1 MKALLLPILIKS
13 LMRKILPLLFILMSL
28 NSVLQAQTVHQNTG
42 WLFLM
47 NSSKFNDKW
56 GAHLDLQ
63 VRSSD
68 DVKNVRNL
76 LIRPGLTYFFNSTN
90 NLTLGYLF
98 TQTYTPGAE
107 SITENRAWEQFIHT
121 HKITSVNVS
130 HRFRLEQRFIEKVA
144 ADDVFAQRL
153 RYFVRFLIPL
163 KKEVQ
168 VFEKGLFAAVQNE
181 VFLNIQNKD
190 VVNNYFFDQN
200 RAYLALG
207 YRLQKKIDL
216 EMGYM
221 NQAVKG
227 LSGHTNN
234 NILQVA
240 LYTRF

>member
-1 MKALLLPILIKS
+1 MCKTISI
-13 LMRKILPLLFILMSL
+13 LFILLAFNNSL
-28 NSVLQAQTVHQNTG
+28 KSQTVHQNTG

-47 NSSKFNDKW
+47 NSTKFNDKW
-56 GAHLDLQ
+56 GAHFDLQ

-68 DVKNVRNL
+68 EFQNVRNL
-76 LIRPGLTYFFNSTN
+76 LIRPGVTYFFNSSN
-90 NLTLGYLF
+90 NLTVGYLF
-98 TQTYTPGAE
+98 TQTYTSGSE

-121 HKITSVNVS
+121 HKIKGINVS
-130 HRFRLEQRFIEKVA
+130 HRFRLEQRFIEKIA
-144 ADDVFAQRL
+144 SDDVFAQRL

-163 KKEVQ
+163 KKDAKA
-168 VFEKGLFAAVQNE
+168 FEKGFFAAVQNE
-181 VFLNIQNKD
+181 VFFNVQNKD
-190 VVNNYFFDQN
+190 VVNNTFFDQN

-207 YRLQKKIDL
+207 YRLQKKIDI
-216 EMGYM
+216 EAGYM

>member
-1 MKALLLPILIKS
+1 MYKTISILFLLLVFNNTLKS
-13 LMRKILPLLFILMSL
+13 
-28 NSVLQAQTVHQNTG
+28 QTVHQNTG

-47 NSSKFNDKW
+47 NSTKLNDKW
-56 GAHLDLQ
+56 GAHFDLL

-68 DVKNVRNL
+68 EFQNVRNL
-76 LIRPGLTYFFNSTN
+76 LIRPGLTYFFNGSN

-121 HKITSVNVS
+121 HKIKSINVS
-130 HRFRLEQRFIEKVA
+130 HRFRLEQRFIEKIA
-144 ADDVFAQRL
+144 GDDVFAQRL
-153 RYFVRFLIPL
+153 RYFVRFLIPFQ
-163 KKEVQ
+163 KNAK

-181 VFLNIQNKD
+181 VFFNVQNKD
-190 VVNNYFFDQN
+190 VVNNTFFDQN

-207 YRLQKKIDL
+207 YRLQKRIDI
-216 EMGYM
+216 EAGYM

-240 LYTRF
+240 VYTRF

>member
-1 MKALLLPILIKS
+1 MS
-13 LMRKILPLLFILMSL
+13 KILAILFILFVC
-28 NSVLQAQTVHQNTG
+28 NSTLKSQTVHQNTG

-47 NSSKFNDKW
+47 NSTKFNDKW
-56 GAHLDLQ
+56 GAHFDLQ

-68 DVKNVRNL
+68 EFQSVRNL
-76 LIRPGLTYFFNSTN
+76 LIRPGVTYFFNSSN

-98 TQTYTPGAE
+98 TQTYTPGATP
-107 SITENRAWEQFIHT
+107 ITENRAWEQFIHT
-121 HKITSVNVS
+121 HKIKSVNVS
-130 HRFRLEQRFIEKVA
+130 HRFRLEQRFIEKIA

-163 KKEVQ
+163 KRDAK
-168 VFEKGLFAAVQNE
+168 VFEKGFFGAVQNE
-181 VFLNIQNKD
+181 VFFNIQNKD
-190 VVNNYFFDQN
+190 VINNNLFDQN

-207 YRLQKKIDL
+207 YRLQKKIDI
-216 EMGYM
+216 EAGYM

-240 LYTRF
+240 VYTRF

>member
-1 MKALLLPILIKS
+1 LFLLLVFNNTLKS
-13 LMRKILPLLFILMSL
+13 
-28 NSVLQAQTVHQNTG
+28 QTIHQNSG

-47 NSSKFNDKW
+47 NSTKFNDKW
-56 GAHLDLQ
+56 GAHFDLQ

-68 DVKNVRNL
+68 EFRNVRNR
-76 LIRPGLTYFFNSTN
+76 LIRPGVTYFFNSTN
-90 NLTLGYLF
+90 NLTVGYLF
-98 TQTYTPGAE
+98 TQTYTPGSE

-121 HKITSVNVS
+121 HKIKSINVS
-130 HRFRLEQRFIEKVA
+130 HRFRLEQRFIEKIA

-163 KKEVQ
+163 KKDAKA
-168 VFEKGLFAAVQNE
+168 FEKGFFAAVQNE
-181 VFLNIQNKD
+181 VFFNVQNKD
-190 VVNNYFFDQN
+190 VVNNTFFDQN
-200 RAYLALG
+200 RAYLAVG
-207 YRLQKKIDL
+207 YRLQKKIDI
-216 EMGYM
+216 EAGYM

>member
-1 MKALLLPILIKS
+1 MCKTISI
-13 LMRKILPLLFILMSL
+13 LFILLAFNNSL
-28 NSVLQAQTVHQNTG
+28 KSQTVHQNTG

-47 NSSKFNDKW
+47 NTKFNDKW
-56 GAHLDLQ
+56 GAHFDLQ

-68 DVKNVRNL
+68 EFQNVRNL
-76 LIRPGLTYFFNSTN
+76 LIRPGVTYFFNSSN
-90 NLTLGYLF
+90 NLTVGYLF
-98 TQTYTPGAE
+98 TQTYTSGSE

-121 HKITSVNVS
+121 HKIKGINVS
-130 HRFRLEQRFIEKVA
+130 HRFRLEQRFIEKIA
-144 ADDVFAQRL
+144 SDDVFAQRL

-163 KKEVQ
+163 KKDAKA
-168 VFEKGLFAAVQNE
+168 FEKGFFAAVQNE
-181 VFLNIQNKD
+181 VFFNVQNKD
-190 VVNNYFFDQN
+190 VVNNTFFDQN

-207 YRLQKKIDL
+207 YRLQKKIDI
-216 EMGYM
+216 EAGYM